1 MNQYYDYWKNSI
13 NTQLSRDP
21 IFLDVLSKFNNQP
34 INVLEIGCAR
44 SIDNQ
49 SRYGD
54 GWSSLFWA
62 DYILQYGGSLLSCDI
77 DTNSINNVKILLDQI
92 PIKFDTVIEDGS
104 TVLKS
109 KNCYDLIYL
118 DGSDCP
124 NQMLDQIKLCD
135 LKNSY
140 VFCDDFNQKGIMVS
154 KEYPNHILYRLSNN
168 HQMALFYNSLNSF
181 VTVNL

>member
-21 IFLDVLSKFNNQP
+21 IFLDILSKFNNQP

-62 DYILQYGGSLLSCDI
+62 DYILQYGGSLVSCDI
-77 DTNSINNVKILLDQI
+77 DEISINNVNILLKNI
-92 PIKFDTVIEDGS
+92 PIKFDPIVADGCQI
-104 TVLKS
+104 LKE
-109 KNCYDLIYL
+109 KNKYDLIYL
-118 DGSDCP
+118 DGSACP
-124 NQMLDQIKLCD
+124 QQMLDQIKLCD
-135 LKNSY
+135 INYSY
-140 VFCDDFNQKGIMVS
+140 VLCDDFTIKGILIE
-154 KEYPNHILYRLSNN
+154 KEYDKYIRYQLQNG
-168 HQMALFYNSLNSF
+168 HQMALFHNSIN
-181 VTVNL
+181 NLIVKSI

>member
-21 IFLDVLSKFNNQP
+21 IFLDVLSRFNNQP

-44 SIDNQ
+44 SIDSQ

-62 DYILQYGGSLLSCDI
+62 DYILQHGGSLVSCDI
-77 DTNSINNVKILLDQI
+77 DQISINNVKTLLQSM
-92 PIKFDTVIEDGS
+92 PIKFEIIVEDGS
-104 TVLKS
+104 QVLMRQNK
-109 KNCYDLIYL
+109 YDLIYL

-124 NQMLDQIKLCD
+124 NQMLDQMKLCD
-135 LKNSY
+135 LNNSY
-140 VFCDDFNQKGIMVS
+140 VFCDDFNQKGILVS

-168 HQMALFYNSLNSF
+168 HQMALFSSHINSF
-181 VTVNL
+181 FMVNL